1 METKTTQPFTG
12 EGKFSTNIRSVIGSL
27 VSRLNQRCVSPSFT
41 VYCFILIEQSD
52 TLMVYTLN
60 NKNV

>member
-12 EGKFSTNIRSVIGSL
+12 EGKFSTNISSVIGSL

-41 VYCFILIEQSD
+41 VYCFIL
-52 TLMVYTLN
+52 
-60 NKNV
+60 